1 MSFLGSLSVPGVIYG
16 VVSSSMVALNAIY
29 IKKILPRMDDNIW
42 KLTYYNNVNA
52 SILFI
57 PLVIFSEV
65 RIFYFCKSA
74 LTIYYHLVRLINK
87 KRN

>member
-1 MSFLGSLSVPGVIYG
+1 
-16 VVSSSMVALNAIY
+16 MVALNAIY

-57 PLVIFSEV
+57 PLIIFTEV
-65 RIFYFCKSA
+65 G
-74 LTIYYHLVRLINK
+74 
-87 KRN
+87 